1 MITSIFNMLIE
12 DIKVLTTYTISHV
25 RDIDSFIYSLYTY
38 PRSKEYCFFFQI
50 PLNKLL
56 SLNFLSVESAISLA
70 TESSSIAPSERKN
83 INIFVY
89 LSKNRVSFVSLK
101 DNFEQNK
108 SFL

>member
-12 DIKVLTTYTISHV
+12 DIKGLTTYTISHF
-25 RDIDSFIYSLYTY
+25 RAFIHSFIYSSYTY

-83 INIFVY
+83 INIF
-89 LSKNRVSFVSLK
+89 LCICHRT
-101 DNFEQNK
+101 E
-108 SFL
+108 FLLLV